1 MSCAIP
7 DTGSSV
13 NDRLTCVKKST
24 LLALSITLLAVA
36 GCGGTP
42 PLEKAHA
49 ACKDIG
55 QGDGAPVEMVEL
67 ASDTKSLTIDSGG
80 GGDLS
85 AFAGF
90 TAASCV
96 LAELNAPSG
105 VGSKMESTT
114 AMMGSQE
121 EDWSGGE
128 LTATWTYH
136 PDNGLQVIF
145 EDKS

>member
-1 MSCAIP
+1 MSCAVS
-7 DTGSSV
+7 DTRSPV
-13 NDRLTCVKKST
+13 NDRLTSVKKSIVI
-24 LLALSITLLAVA
+24 ALSIPLLTAT

-42 PLEKAHA
+42 PLEKAHT

-55 QGDGAPVEMVEL
+55 QGDGAPIEMVGL
-67 ASDTKSLTIDSGG
+67 AGDTKSLTIDSGG

-105 VGSKMESTT
+105 IGSKMESTT

-121 EDWSGGE
+121 EDWNDGD